1 MKALGGWVLL
11 KRKEEEV
18 TDKLGLVVTD
28 VTDKGVRH
36 KLAEVISVGNE
47 VEDLVVGDS
56 VYYDIAA
63 SSRLRVNG
71 DDVYEV
77 ISEKH
82 IVIKL

>member
-1 MKALGGWVLL
+1 MNALGNWVVL
-11 KRKEEEV
+11 KRKEEKV
-18 TDKLGLVVTD
+18 KDRLGLIVTD

-47 VEDLVVGDS
+47 VDDLVVGDS

-63 SSRLRVNG
+63 SSQLRVNEG
-71 DDVYEV
+71 DVFEV
-77 ISEKH
+77 INEAH

>member
-1 MKALGGWVLL
+1 MKALGNWVVL

-36 KLAEVISVGNE
+36 KLAEVISVGIE
-47 VEDLVVGDS
+47 VKDLVVGDS

-63 SSRLRVNG
+63 SSQLRLDDG
-71 DDVYEV
+71 DLYE
-77 ISEKH
+77 IINEQH
-82 IVIKL
+82 IVIVL

>member
-18 TDKLGLVVTD
+18 TDKLGLVITD

-82 IVIKL
+82 IVIKV

>member
-1 MKALGGWVLL
+1 MNALGNWVVL

-18 TDKLGLVVTD
+18 KDRLGLIVTD

-47 VEDLVVGDS
+47 VDDLVVGDS

-63 SSRLRVNG
+63 SSQLRVNEG
-71 DDVYEV
+71 DVFEV
-77 ISEKH
+77 INEAH

>member
-1 MKALGGWVLL
+1 MNALGNWVVL

-18 TDKLGLVVTD
+18 KDKLGLIVTD

-36 KLAEVISVGNE
+36 KLAEVISVGSE
-47 VEDLVVGDS
+47 VDDLVVGDS

-63 SSRLRVNG
+63 SSQLRVNDG
-71 DDVYEV
+71 DIYEV
-77 ISEKH
+77 INETH